1 VDDLME
7 AQSRVEKMDVNES
20 GKEEAMLALEYRLEV
35 KHTSS
40 YFHTLILIFFDTLIL
55 IFCDRP
61 SKQKARSFLQRQR
74 QPSRLKTTLRRIK
87 IWTALLRTAMK
98 RRLQKL
104 LHL

>member
-1 VDDLME
+1 ME

-40 YFHTLILIFFDTLIL
+40 YFHTLILIFCDRPLIL